1 MKYPWLDYGG
11 RFSPLKALV
20 FGLLFVPGLWVAYAL
35 AFDLLGSR
43 PLTEALH
50 QIGQWTIRLIFL
62 SLAITPFRRL
72 FQWPRLILVRRMIG
86 VAAFAYGVTHLTLY
100 TADQSF
106 NLPRVASEI
115 VLRFYLTIGFV
126 ALLGL
131 TALAVT
137 STDGMVRRMG
147 GQRWQ
152 QLHRLIYVIGI
163 LAVIHYF
170 LQSKLNEWE
179 PTMLAGFYVW
189 LMGWR
194 LLGWIWRRADRA
206 PIWRAA
212 ALTIVAGVG
221 TAIGEAL
228 YFWWRLGVDPG
239 RILAVNFSLDTGI
252 RPSLAVLGTG
262 AAITLVAAL
271 RTAFKRY
278 QAWRPR
284 PV

>member
-11 RFSPLKALV
+11 RFSPLKATIFV
-20 FGLLFVPGLWVAYAL
+20 LLFVPGLWVASAL
-35 AFDLLGSR
+35 YFDLLGSR
-43 PLTEALH
+43 PLTEAIH

-86 VAAFAYGVTHLTLY
+86 VAAFVYAFTHLTLY
-100 TADQSF
+100 AADESF
-106 NLPRVASEI
+106 RLLHVASEI

-126 ALLGL
+126 ALSGL
-131 TALAVT
+131 AALAVT

-147 GQRWQ
+147 GRRWQ

-170 LQSKLNEWE
+170 LQSKLQEWE

-194 LLGWIWRRADRA
+194 LTGWLWRQDRV

-212 ALTIVAGVG
+212 GLTLIAWLG
-221 TAIGEAL
+221 TAGGEAL
-228 YFWWRLGVDPG
+228 YFWWSLGVDPG
-239 RILAVNFSLDTGI
+239 RILAVNFSLDTGV

-262 AAITLVAAL
+262 AAITLVAMFRAGL
-271 RTAFKRY
+271 KRY
-278 QAWRPR
+278 KARRLRPA
-284 PV
+284 